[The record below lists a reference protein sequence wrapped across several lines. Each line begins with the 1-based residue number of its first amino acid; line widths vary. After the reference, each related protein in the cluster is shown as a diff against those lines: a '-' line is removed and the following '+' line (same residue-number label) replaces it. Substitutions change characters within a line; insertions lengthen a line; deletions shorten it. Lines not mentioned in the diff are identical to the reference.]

1 MKYTDCETCMASA
14 LLGAVLS
21 RDEEKTQ
28 VRPRVIWEGE
38 YAGFTFQ
45 TIIHGRKDAPKF
57 VEVCLDK
64 GGVERGWC
72 DLDSEGCA
80 DWMREG
86 FPWCDGVDWEL
97 PEGMTEEGLD
107 AFFQTQPADEAFRR
121 LYQDGRIFLA
131 DIQEGLKARLEDAKD
146 EDDRK
151 EAVRDAKRAAF
162 NLGALDTYAEL
173 TKQPQDEFWDRERDS
188 DGGCY
193 SMWKLP
199 DFCKADVDDFETLAG
214 AYNAG
219 TYEGEAAA
227 ERYNEDVLPR
237 EFEDA
242 KRGLAEAELECDR
255 TRTMECLENYRVL
268 KTRLE
273 SDECGWG
280 ANWWE
285 E

>member
-1 MKYTDCETCMASA
+1 MKYTDCETCIASA

-45 TIIHGRKDAPKF
+45 TIVYGRKDAPEF
-57 VEVCLDK
+57 VEVCIDK
-64 GGVERGWC
+64 DGVERGWV
-72 DLDSEGCA
+72 DIDSEGGA

-86 FPWCDGVDWEL
+86 FPWNDEIDWEM
-97 PEGMTEEGLD
+97 PEGMTEKGLD
-107 AFFQTQPADEAFRR
+107 DFFQTQPANEAFRR
-121 LYQDGRIFLA
+121 LYQDGRISLA
-131 DIQEGLKARLEDAKD
+131 DIQEGLEERLKDAKD

-173 TKQPQDEFWDRERDS
+173 SKQPQDEFWDRERDS
-188 DGGCY
+188 DGGYY
-193 SMWKLP
+193 SMWGLP
-199 DFCKADVDDFETLAG
+199 DFCHADVDDFETLAG

-242 KRGLAEAELECDR
+242 KRELAEAESDGNR
-255 TRTMECLENYRVL
+255 SWIGECLDKWRVL

>member
-1 MKYTDCETCMASA
+1 MKYTDCETCMSSA

-45 TIIHGRKDAPKF
+45 TIVYGRKDAPKF
-57 VEVCLDK
+57 VEVCIDK
-64 GGVERGWC
+64 DCVERGWC
-72 DLDSEGCA
+72 ALDEEGAANWAC
-80 DWMREG
+80 DG
-86 FPWCDGVDWEL
+86 FPWYDGIDWEM
-97 PEGMTEEGLD
+97 PEGMTEKGLD
-107 AFFQTQPADEAFRR
+107 DFFQTQPADEAFRR

-131 DIQEGLKARLEDAKD
+131 DIQKGLEERLKDAKD
-146 EDDRK
+146 EDDCK

-173 TKQPQDEFWDRERDS
+173 SKQPQDEFWDRERDS

-193 SMWKLP
+193 SMWEMP
-199 DFCKADVDDFETLAG
+199 DFCRADVDDFETLAG

-219 TYEGEAAA
+219 TYLGEAAA
-227 ERYNEDVLPR
+227 ERYNEEVLPR

-242 KRGLAEAELECDR
+242 KRELAEAERECDR
-255 TRTMECLENYRVL
+255 TRTMECLDKCRVL
-268 KTRLE
+268 KERMD

-285 E
+285 D